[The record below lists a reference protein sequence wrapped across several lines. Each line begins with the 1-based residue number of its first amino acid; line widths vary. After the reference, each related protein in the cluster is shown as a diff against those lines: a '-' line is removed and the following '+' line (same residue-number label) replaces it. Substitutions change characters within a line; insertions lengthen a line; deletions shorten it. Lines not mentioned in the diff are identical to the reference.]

1 MSVTTSGLVHAT
13 FVGDATGG
21 AGHAA
26 SVPGLKVGDILLAN
40 TANGNVYLSGWFEPV
55 VTVADELQQ
64 AVADLSTV
72 TLNAVLF
79 RGT

>member
-1 MSVTTSGLVHAT
+1 MSVTTSGLIHAT

-55 VTVADELQQ
+55 VTVDDEIQQ
-64 AVADLSTV
+64 VAADLSASTFS
-72 TLNAVLF
+72 AVLF